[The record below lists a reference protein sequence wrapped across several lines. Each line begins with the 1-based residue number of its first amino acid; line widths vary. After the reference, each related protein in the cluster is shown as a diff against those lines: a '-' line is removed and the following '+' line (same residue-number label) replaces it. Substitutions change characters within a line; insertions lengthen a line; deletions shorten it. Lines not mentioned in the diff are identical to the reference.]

1 MKAEERTGT
10 VGYMGHDPELFCD
23 SIENNIRMGD
33 KKDITPYLR
42 TVCFEKEVDEMDQ
55 VLWLKNGCVQDHQ
68 HPCCDLVPQQGSYA
82 DPGCIIAADFGFHET
97 CPEKYAGG
105 AD

>member
-1 MKAEERTGT
+1 MESRESFVGKELKDMKAEERTGT

-42 TVCFEKEVDEMDQ
+42 TVCFEKEVDEMNQ
-55 VLWLKNGCVQDHQ
+55 VLWLENGCVQDHQ
-68 HPCCDLVPQQGSYA
+68 HPCCDLVP
-82 DPGCIIAADFGFHET
+82 
-97 CPEKYAGG
+97 
-105 AD
+105 

>member
-1 MKAEERTGT
+1 MESRESFAGKE
-10 VGYMGHDPELFCD
+10 PELFCD

-55 VLWLKNGCVQDHQ
+55 VLWLENGCVQDHQ
-68 HPCCDLVPQQGSYA
+68 HPCCDLVP
-82 DPGCIIAADFGFHET
+82 
-97 CPEKYAGG
+97 
-105 AD
+105 

>member
-1 MKAEERTGT
+1 MERREIFAVIEVMDIKAEERTGT

-68 HPCCDLVPQQGSYA
+68 HPCCDLVP
-82 DPGCIIAADFGFHET
+82 
-97 CPEKYAGG
+97 
-105 AD
+105 

>member
-1 MKAEERTGT
+1 MVCGKPGELCRKRTE
-10 VGYMGHDPELFCD
+10 GYEGRRKNWNRWIYGHDPELFCD

-55 VLWLKNGCVQDHQ
+55 VLWLENGCVQDHQ
-68 HPCCDLVPQQGSYA
+68 HPCCDLVP
-82 DPGCIIAADFGFHET
+82 
-97 CPEKYAGG
+97 
-105 AD
+105 